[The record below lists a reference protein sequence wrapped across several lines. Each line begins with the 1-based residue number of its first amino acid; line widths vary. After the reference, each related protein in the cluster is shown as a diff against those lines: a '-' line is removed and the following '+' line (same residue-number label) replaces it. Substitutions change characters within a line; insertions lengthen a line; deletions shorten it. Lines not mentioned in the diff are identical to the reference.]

1 MTMELNGRLTQQ
13 FLLTNPYT
21 MGTFHD
27 KSDSVK
33 YIGLYQGREPE
44 KIIDRSEHDSVK
56 NSLNGVQL
64 QSCSFEY

>member
-1 MTMELNGRLTQQ
+1 
-13 FLLTNPYT
+13 

-33 YIGLYQGREPE
+33 YIGLYKGREPE